1 MTVQIYIPGGS
12 KIPGDDV
19 FTTNRSDDRNYERT
33 MFNPGTF
40 EVVLSDGTREIS
52 PRVSVTLNGI
62 DQCDKESGQAGS
74 QWVQVNFDPN

>member
-1 MTVQIYIPGGS
+1 MRSTGGG

-19 FTTNRSDDRNYERT
+19 YTTNRSDDRNYERT

-40 EVVLSDGTREIS
+40 QVVLSDGTREIS
-52 PRVSVTLNGI
+52 PRASVTINGI